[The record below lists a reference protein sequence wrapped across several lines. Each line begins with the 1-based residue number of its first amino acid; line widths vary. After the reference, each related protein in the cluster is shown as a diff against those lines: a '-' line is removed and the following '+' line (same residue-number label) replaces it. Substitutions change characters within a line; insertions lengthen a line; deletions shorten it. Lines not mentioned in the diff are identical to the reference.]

1 MSWGYHIMLDCADC
15 DLEKI
20 KDKDNIQLFVDT
32 LVDRVNMKTHGNTI
46 IENLL
51 EGTDNEG
58 YSVLQMIT
66 TSNISCHFVNNTRD
80 AYVDLFSCKHFEA
93 EVVIATVNEFFK
105 PTSLKINLIERQA

>member
-1 MSWGYHIMLDCADC
+1 MSWGYHIMLDCAGC

-20 KDKDNIQLFVDT
+20 KNKDNIQLFVDT

-51 EGTDNEG
+51 AGTDNEG

-80 AYVDLFSCKHFEA
+80 AYIDLFSCKQFET
-93 EVVIATVNEFFK
+93 ETVVITVNEFFN
-105 PTSLKINLIERQA
+105 PSSLKINLIERQA

>member
-1 MSWGYHIMLDCADC
+1 MSWGYHIMLDCSEC

-20 KDKDNIQLFVDT
+20 KNKDNILLFVET
-32 LVDRVNMKTHGNTI
+32 LVDRVNMKTHGDAI

-51 EGTDNEG
+51 PGTDNEG

-66 TSNISCHFVNNTRD
+66 TSNVSCHFVNSTRD
-80 AYVDLFSCKHFEA
+80 AYIDLFSCKFFET
-93 EVVIATVNEFFK
+93 ETVIATVNEFFK